1 MALRSILPQ
10 IDNQA
15 RVKFDLVGLSGIEIT
30 YNPEGDYTSQIMRMI
45 NFMIDKTNKEYDYY
59 ENFMRNTFEE
69 VFIPIHRRRK
79 MDELQ

>member
-45 NFMIDKTNKEYDYY
+45 NFMIDKTNK
-59 ENFMRNTFEE
+59 
-69 VFIPIHRRRK
+69 
-79 MDELQ
+79 